1 MRFRHSI
8 YFDISMLTVF
18 NDSPVKL
25 VENKISIMRSFES
38 HLYQRFLLDEWVE
51 ILCIK
56 NGGVRCLFTPRA
68 E

>member
-8 YFDISMLTVF
+8 YFDSSMLPVF
-18 NDSPVKL
+18 NDSPVQL
-25 VENKISIMRSFES
+25 VENKIAIMRSFES
-38 HLYQRFLLDEWVE
+38 HLYQRFLLDELVE